1 MENMLH
7 PLKAVCVLFQI
18 KPDTLRKWEAR
29 YGVVSPRRAGNRF
42 RLYTDRDLERLAEFA
57 KRLRAGE
64 PPSRAAKAMAGFPGE
79 KSGAGALRAAALSA
93 VKKFDGPG
101 LDKIHRKTRGAL
113 GPVEALQRLWLPLVW
128 ELASAA
134 EEKPGLE
141 RAWLAFA
148 AARLRERM
156 VVSPPRRARPP
167 RLVLAG
173 TGEGSRELPLL
184 MTAAA
189 LARKGVGFLYLG
201 TDVSDEGLA
210 AALRKTGIRHLYV
223 GLGREMKPPELREWM
238 GRIVG
243 RVPGLRLFIGGP
255 AALPLARHIQQGG
268 AVFLGAHLGIAA
280 ERISAELSAAPN
292 GKRKAGGGRLSDTL

>member
-1 MENMLH
+1 MTGMLH
-7 PLKAVCVLFQI
+7 PLKAVCALFHI

-29 YGVVSPRRAGNRF
+29 YRVVSPRRAGNRF
-42 RLYTDRDLERLAEFA
+42 RLYADRDLERLAEFA

-64 PPSRAAKAMAGFPGE
+64 PPSRAAKALAGFPGE

-101 LDKIHRKTRGAL
+101 LDNIHRKARAAL
-113 GPVEALQRLWLPLVW
+113 GPAEALQRLWLPLVW
-128 ELASAA
+128 GLAAAA

-141 RAWLAFA
+141 QAWLAFA

-173 TGEGSRELPLL
+173 TGEGARELPLL

-189 LARKGVGFLYLG
+189 LARRGVGFLYLG

-223 GLGREMKPPELREWM
+223 GLGREMKPPELREWL
-238 GRIVG
+238 GWIAERA
-243 RVPGLRLFIGGP
+243 PGLRLFMGGP

-268 AVFLGAHLGIAA
+268 AAFLGAHLGIAA
-280 ERISAELSAAPN
+280 ERIARELAALRDSQR
-292 GKRKAGGGRLSDTL
+292 GQKT